1 MRATQTTTYRSL
13 QAFLDRTSD
22 RLATLQLQAATGKR
36 INRPS
41 DDPTAISPMLSAR
54 TQIQTS
60 DRYIETIATGLD
72 RIDNA
77 DGYFDSL
84 ENTMVR
90 MKEINIAT
98 INGALSDADM
108 DTFADEVQQLRAS
121 LIDGANAQIDGK
133 YLFAGFAEKTE
144 PFTLNPA
151 YDPDLYDET
160 NPNTY
165 PVLYNGDSGQ
175 VEYEIA
181 PNELIKVNAIGNEFM
196 MGDFDHDG
204 VIDGDAQDTFVLIT
218 QLEEALRAGNSPQLA
233 ATATPYSAGP
243 PAVAEVQDLDFSATR
258 IAPGR
263 SLTLNIDG
271 SEYTYTNS
279 TGATQSGIGLATA
292 VAGLTV
298 PNYNLTASA
307 APATLTLAQTAGNE
321 ADIAP
326 ISLMNNTLEELMNPL
341 EKGADQ
347 IRAQRSFSGNT
358 GKRLET
364 ASSHME
370 QIKVDMEEFRSRF
383 EDADIL
389 ETITEMQQQQQ
400 SFEAALSV
408 TGKVSE
414 LSILNYI

>member
-77 DGYFDSL
+77 DGYLGSL

-98 INGALSDADM
+98 INGALSDVDM
-108 DTFADEVQQLRAS
+108 ETFADEVQQLRAS
-121 LIDGANAQIDGK
+121 LIDSANAQIDGK
-133 YLFAGFAEKTE
+133 YLFAGYAEKTE

-151 YDPDLYDET
+151 YDPDLYDEA

-204 VIDGDAQDTFVLIT
+204 VVDGGAQDIFVLVT
-218 QLEEALRAGNSPQLA
+218 QLEETLRAGSSPQLA
-233 ATATPYSAGP
+233 ATATAYAAGP
-243 PAVAEVQDLDFSATR
+243 PAVAEVQELDFSATN

-279 TGATQSGIGLATA
+279 TGTTQSGIGLATA
-292 VAGLTV
+292 VAGLAV

-307 APATLTLAQTAGNE
+307 APATLTLTQSAGNE

-326 ISLMNNTLEELMNPL
+326 ISLTNNTLEELMNPL
-341 EKGADQ
+341 EKAADQ
-347 IRAQRSFSGNT
+347 IRAQRSFSGNV

-370 QIKVDMEEFRSRF
+370 QIKIDMEAFRSRF

-389 ETITEMQQQQQ
+389 QTITEMQQQQQ
-400 SFEAALSV
+400 SFEAALNV